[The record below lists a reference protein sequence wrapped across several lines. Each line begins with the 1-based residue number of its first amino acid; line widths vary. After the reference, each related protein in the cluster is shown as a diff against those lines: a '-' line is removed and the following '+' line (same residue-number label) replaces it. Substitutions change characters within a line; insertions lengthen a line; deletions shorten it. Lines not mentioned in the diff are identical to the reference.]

1 MLKSINLFF
10 LIALLAGCSIKQPYI
25 TEYNM
30 EIEKFQK
37 VQSSQICK
45 EKTLK
50 INQAF
55 SDNTLMGTKM
65 NYIVGKHKQYS
76 FSKARWS
83 VPVNQM
89 VTFHLNNMINQL
101 DIFKNIQSYKSIAKD
116 DYILQSDIIDFKQY
130 FSEELDSSYVK
141 AVIHISLIDDQTNNI
156 IDSRTFSSK
165 VKSETLDSYGGVK
178 SLNEALFNILKDT
191 SFWLE
196 DICNNKKL
204 KN

>member
-1 MLKSINLFF
+1 MIKNINLLF
-10 LIALLAGCSIKQPYI
+10 LMVLLTGCSIKQPYI

-30 EIEKFQK
+30 EIKKFQK
-37 VQSSQICK
+37 IQSSQICK

-55 SDNTLMGTKM
+55 SDNTLMSTKM
-65 NYIVGKHKQYS
+65 NYVVGKYKQFS

-101 DIFKNIQSYKSIAKD
+101 DIFKSVQSYKSVAKD
-116 DYILQSDIIDFKQY
+116 DYILQNDIIDFKQY
-130 FSEELDSSYVK
+130 FSEDLNSSYVK

-156 IDSRTFSSK
+156 IDSKTFSSK
-165 VKSETLDSYGGVK
+165 IESETLDSYGGVK
-178 SLNEALFNILKDT
+178 SLNKALFDILKDT
-191 SFWLE
+191 SFWLK